1 MSYLESG
8 SPVAKFLTQVTSVI
22 LQTNID
28 TRGVHMVDLP
38 DAAAMAAALWP
49 DFVKQ
54 SVRCH
59 CCTENSEVYGQV
71 IFYQEG
77 KTYEAMPD
85 AKEINADVITAVD
98 SDLFTE
104 RFMDLIR

>member
-1 MSYLESG
+1 
-8 SPVAKFLTQVTSVI
+8 
-22 LQTNID
+22 
-28 TRGVHMVDLP
+28 MVDLP
-38 DAAAMAAALWP
+38 DAVAMAAALWP

-59 CCTENSEVYGQV
+59 CHCCTENSEVYGQV
-71 IFYQEG
+71 IFFQEG

-85 AKEINADVITAVD
+85 AKDVNADVITMVD